1 MHQIHYSKSSMFN
14 QAFGCVFITAG
25 CIWALMHF
33 QNWHVRL
40 VCGLLA
46 VSLPVL
52 SIALFRRL
60 LGSSV
65 AFAYDS
71 KNLLVT
77 SLFSAA
83 LIPWQNVQSIS
94 RETMQRSSMFGL
106 VKQDIAKEIAITFND
121 NGRIRKLKVN
131 ESLLDASGDEIIGLV
146 ANMARY
152 GNMATQ
158 NPSGANGPLAA
169 LLRADGTTTK
179 SSATFG
185 RRI

>member
-1 MHQIHYSKSSMFN
+1 
-14 QAFGCVFITAG
+14 
-25 CIWALMHF
+25 
-33 QNWHVRL
+33 
-40 VCGLLA
+40 
-46 VSLPVL
+46 
-52 SIALFRRL
+52 
-60 LGSSV
+60 
-65 AFAYDS
+65 
-71 KNLLVT
+71 
-77 SLFSAA
+77 
-83 LIPWQNVQSIS
+83 
-94 RETMQRSSMFGL
+94 MQRSSMFGL